1 MTLCSTFLVGLT
13 VVEFVNC
20 NTIEDDVRNLCTIA
34 IIPMALTLLKQIF
47 ATNFS
52 KDKVKATVTKY
63 IVIPN

>member
-13 VVEFVNC
+13 VIEFVNF
-20 NTIEDDVRNLCTIA
+20 NTIKDDVRNLCTIT
-34 IIPMALTLLKQIF
+34 IIPMTLRPLKQIN